1 MTVPAAGRRRALRH
15 LRTAWAA
22 CWEAAPGIWAGH
34 LPVAVVAGLV
44 PPATA
49 WLTKLLVDD
58 LTGGRGDHA
67 LGYAAGLGAVGL
79 FGALLPHLGEYLRG
93 ELGRRLDRVLRD
105 RLHTAVNGFHG
116 LARFED
122 PQHLDRLRMAAQAS
136 GGSLSPVTGG
146 MAETGRNVVALLSL
160 LATLFVLSPVMAVV
174 VLLAAVPVLLGRL
187 ALSRRRVG
195 MLAATSAAM
204 RKELFYS
211 ALMTEEQAAKEVRLY
226 GLGGFFKDR
235 MLGELSTIQGAERRL
250 DRKEAAV
257 QGALGALS
265 AAVAGGGL
273 VWAVDAA
280 LAGRLTAGDVTAFV
294 AAVAG
299 VQAALVGL
307 VAGLAQAHEALLL
320 FAYHVEVTELPDDLT
335 ALPPAA
341 REPGALPALRHG
353 IELRDV
359 WFRYHDDHPWVLKGV
374 DLFIPFGR
382 SVALVGLN
390 GAGKSTLIK
399 LLCRFYDP
407 VRGSV
412 RWDGADLRDIDPGE
426 LRRRMGVLFQDFM
439 NYDLTARENIGV
451 GDLDRLD
458 DHDRVRGAAELAG
471 AHELVAALP
480 QGYDTLLSRIFF
492 ADGETEDDDPTA
504 GTVLSGG
511 QWQRLALARALV
523 RQNRDLLILDEPS
536 AGLDARAEYEVH
548 AGLRAHRAG
557 RTSLLVSHRLSA
569 VREAD
574 AIVVLDGGRITERG
588 THDELM
594 AAGGVYERLFTVQA
608 EGYVDQPD
616 GAPVEGVPAAVAS
629 GTRRNSIDS

>member
-1 MTVPAAGRRRALRH
+1 MTEGPAGRRRAARH
-15 LRTAWAA
+15 LRTAWGA
-22 CWEAAPGIWAGH
+22 CWTAAPGIWAGH
-34 LPVAVVAGLV
+34 LPVAVAAGLV

-58 LTGGRGDHA
+58 LTQGRGAHTLA
-67 LGYAAGLGAVGL
+67 YAAGLGAVGL

-93 ELGRRLDRVLRD
+93 ELGRRMDRLLRD

-116 LARFED
+116 LSRFED

-136 GGSLSPVTGG
+136 GGSLTPVTGG

-174 VLLAAVPVLLGRL
+174 VLLAAVPVLIGRL

-195 MLAATSAAM
+195 MLRATSTAM

-211 ALMTEEQAAKEVRLY
+211 SLLTEEQAAKEVRLF
-226 GLGGFFKDR
+226 GLGGFLKDR
-235 MLGELSTIQGAERRL
+235 MLGELSSIQSAERRL
-250 DRKEAAV
+250 DRKDAAV
-257 QGALGALS
+257 QGVLAALS

-294 AAVAG
+294 ASVAG

-320 FAYHVEVTELPDDLT
+320 FSYHVDVTELPDDLAT
-335 ALPPAA
+335 PRQIAA
-341 REPGALPALRHG
+341 GSPRDLPALRHG

-359 WFRYHDDHPWVLKGV
+359 WFRYHDGHPWVLKGV

-382 SVALVGLN
+382 SLALVGLN

-412 RWDGADLRDIDPGE
+412 RWDGTDLRDIAPDE

-451 GDLDRLD
+451 GDLDLLD
-458 DHDRVRGAAELAG
+458 DQDRIRRAAELAG
-471 AHELVAALP
+471 AHDLVAALP

-492 ADGETEDDDPTA
+492 ADGPGEEGDPTA

-511 QWQRLALARALV
+511 QWQRLALARALL

-536 AGLDARAEYEVH
+536 AGLDAQAEYEVH

-574 AIVVLDGGRITERG
+574 TIVVLDDGRITERG

-608 EGYVDQPD
+608 EGYAAQP
-616 GAPVEGVPAAVAS
+616 EAVAS

>member
-1 MTVPAAGRRRALRH
+1 MTVPPNGRLRALGR
-15 LRTAWAA
+15 LRTVWAA
-22 CWEAAPGIWAGH
+22 CWQAAPGIWAGH
-34 LPVAVVAGLV
+34 LPVAVAAGLV

-58 LTGGRGDHA
+58 LTQGRGDHTLA
-67 LGYAAGLGAVGL
+67 YAAGLGAVGL

-93 ELGRRLDRVLRD
+93 ELGRRMDRALRD

-116 LARFED
+116 LSRFED
-122 PQHLDRLRMAAQAS
+122 PRHLDRLRMAAQAS

-195 MLAATSAAM
+195 MLAATSEGM

-211 ALMTEEQAAKEVRLY
+211 ALLTEEQAAKEVRLY

-235 MLGELSTIQGAERRL
+235 MLDELSAIQRAERRL
-250 DRKEAAV
+250 DRRESAV
-257 QGALGALS
+257 QGGLAVLS

-273 VWAVDAA
+273 LWAVDAA

-320 FAYHVEVTELPDDLT
+320 FGYHVEVTGLDDDLA
-335 ALPPAA
+335 ALPGPATA
-341 REPGALPALRHG
+341 HLPALRHG

-399 LLCRFYDP
+399 ILCRFYDP

-412 RWDGADLRDIDPGE
+412 RWDGTDLRAVAPDE

-451 GDLDRLD
+451 GDLDRLA
-458 DHDRVRGAAELAG
+458 DHGRVRAAAELAG

-480 QGYDTLLSRIFF
+480 RGYDTLLSRIFF
-492 ADGETEDDDPTA
+492 ADGETEEDDDPTA

-569 VREAD
+569 VREAET
-574 AIVVLDGGRITERG
+574 IVVLDDGRITEQG

-594 AAGGVYERLFTVQA
+594 ASGGVYERLFTVQA
-608 EGYVDQPD
+608 EGYVD
-616 GAPVEGVPAAVAS
+616 A
-629 GTRRNSIDS
+629 